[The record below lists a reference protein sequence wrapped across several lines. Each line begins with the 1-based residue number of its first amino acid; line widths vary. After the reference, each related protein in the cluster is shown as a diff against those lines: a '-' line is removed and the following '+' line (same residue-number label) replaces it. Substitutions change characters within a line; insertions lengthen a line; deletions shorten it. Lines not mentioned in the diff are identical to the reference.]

1 MSVRIEIRGNA
12 DLRKAMR
19 RFTPDLEASL
29 KKEISAAL
37 RPVVAQAKGFVPA
50 ASPMSGWAGRSFSE
64 GKFPTFNRATIIKGI
79 TFKTTPSK
87 INQNGFSSMAS
98 IQNNSRVG
106 AIYESAGRA
115 DINGQP
121 WVGPKAGSSSNK
133 YSKSNNRTAGKT
145 FIANLPPLVSS
156 LKGRGRLIYRAWAA
170 NRGLAEGATMRA
182 IDTALVEFRRNA
194 AQGKLG
200 KAA

>member
-1 MSVRIEIRGNA
+1 MPVKIEIRGNA

-19 RFTPDLEASL
+19 RFTPDLEKAL

-37 RPVVAQAKGFVPA
+37 RPVVAQARGFVPA
-50 ASPMSGWAGRSFSE
+50 ASPMSGWAARSFSE
-64 GKFPTFNRATIIKGI
+64 GKFPTFSNGTIVKGI

-87 INQNGFSSMAS
+87 INKNGFSSMAS
-98 IQNNSRVG
+98 IENNSRAG
-106 AIYESAGRA
+106 AIYESAGRV
-115 DINGQP
+115 DENGQP
-121 WVGPKAGSSSNK
+121 WVGPNAGVTSNRF
-133 YSKSNNRTAGKT
+133 SKSNNKTAGKT

-170 NRGLAEGATMRA
+170 SRGLAEGATMRA
-182 IDTALVEFRRNA
+182 IDTATTQFRAEA
-194 AQGKLG
+194 AKGKIG